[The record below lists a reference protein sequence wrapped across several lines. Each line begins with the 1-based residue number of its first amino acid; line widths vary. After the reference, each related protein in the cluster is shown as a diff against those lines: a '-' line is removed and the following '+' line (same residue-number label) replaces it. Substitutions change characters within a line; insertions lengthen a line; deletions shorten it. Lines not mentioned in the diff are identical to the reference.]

1 MKKYQKTYF
10 YQPELAKT
18 VILWSWTFCLFLGSL
33 LLWLEITT
41 LQIWTI
47 VLFIL
52 FLIVSIVQILNRK
65 LIVDDK
71 NIKLTKVIRKHNEI
85 IEISAIKQ
93 VKLRRFGL
101 SFYLANS
108 KKSVVLNSRSKL
120 QLYTDLKKE
129 NK

>member
-18 VILWSWTFCLFLGSL
+18 VILWSWTFCLFLSSL

-47 VLFIL
+47 VLFVL

-71 NIKLTKVIRKHNEI
+71 NIKLTKIIRKHNEI
-85 IEISAIKQ
+85 IEIAAIQ
-93 VKLRRFGL
+93 RVELRRFGL
-101 SFYLANS
+101 SFYLVNG